1 MTLGLIL
8 KRMRR
13 EWRSLAVLLLA
24 VCLLTGFFALGPFYI
39 RAVTEVGLRFEL
51 DNARIQ
57 DKQISLMVDNEP
69 LTPESLAV
77 ASEEL
82 GELAV
87 GYRHFIRAD
96 YTPPTSEGGM
106 ENPGLA
112 TAGYVFRY
120 GEPVT
125 FTSSRTQRTYQPFAF
140 ADMPSLLNLVEGRWP
155 VRLPPPDVVDPAGLS
170 DAEQQARQI
179 GIYNRGQ
186 VEVVVSPVVAERAD
200 LELGS
205 RITLGTRLR
214 DGTGEVASVV
224 VVGIAEPKNP
234 DDVFWEGNRNFT
246 EGADVEMGLG
256 QFRYDFGFAA
266 LPEAYTDWLAD
277 VTPGNSYVY
286 LIDTNTDTIGADN
299 IQSVNERLQ
308 RLVGRLSAYHPG
320 INVLTGLST
329 VLQSYSGD
337 VADTQGPII
346 LLSGAVLIMML
357 YHLINTVALVLEQQG
372 AEWSAI
378 VSRGG
383 SIPQLVM
390 LQAFTVGV
398 LGLIGLAVGPLL
410 SVVFMNIME
419 HIGPLATALGG
430 RPLGSTSVPRVSFF
444 LSMAQRRRRSSC

>member
-57 DKQISLMVDNEP
+57 DKQISLIVDNEP

-82 GELAV
+82 GELAI

-246 EGADVEMGLG
+246 EGA
-256 QFRYDFGFAA
+256 
-266 LPEAYTDWLAD
+266 
-277 VTPGNSYVY
+277 
-286 LIDTNTDTIGADN
+286 
-299 IQSVNERLQ
+299 
-308 RLVGRLSAYHPG
+308 
-320 INVLTGLST
+320 
-329 VLQSYSGD
+329 
-337 VADTQGPII
+337 
-346 LLSGAVLIMML
+346 
-357 YHLINTVALVLEQQG
+357 
-372 AEWSAI
+372 
-378 VSRGG
+378 
-383 SIPQLVM
+383 
-390 LQAFTVGV
+390 
-398 LGLIGLAVGPLL
+398 
-410 SVVFMNIME
+410 
-419 HIGPLATALGG
+419 
-430 RPLGSTSVPRVSFF
+430 
-444 LSMAQRRRRSSC
+444 

>member
-1 MTLGLIL
+1 
-8 KRMRR
+8 
-13 EWRSLAVLLLA
+13 
-24 VCLLTGFFALGPFYI
+24 
-39 RAVTEVGLRFEL
+39 
-51 DNARIQ
+51 
-57 DKQISLMVDNEP
+57 
-69 LTPESLAV
+69 
-77 ASEEL
+77 
-82 GELAV
+82 
-87 GYRHFIRAD
+87 
-96 YTPPTSEGGM
+96 EGGM

-320 INVLTGLST
+320 INVL
-329 VLQSYSGD
+329 
-337 VADTQGPII
+337 
-346 LLSGAVLIMML
+346 
-357 YHLINTVALVLEQQG
+357 
-372 AEWSAI
+372 
-378 VSRGG
+378 
-383 SIPQLVM
+383 
-390 LQAFTVGV
+390 
-398 LGLIGLAVGPLL
+398 
-410 SVVFMNIME
+410 
-419 HIGPLATALGG
+419 
-430 RPLGSTSVPRVSFF
+430 
-444 LSMAQRRRRSSC
+444 